1 MSSTLGTDLI
11 AVERSGTVYKE
22 TKTDWDTAVSAAGSS
37 STNGIVI
44 KMFWCMNTVGYNA
57 SGRHRYGTGGT
68 MYTSRTDSS
77 GCYTR
82 SSSTSQNSGPYQRP
96 NTKVKVDGTWYSIG
110 TIGTS
115 IGGSSAVGP
124 MNVYYKRSVLSWSY
138 TSAEMDTATGA
149 TSGSIQ
155 GISLQSYS
163 APTGSYNAFPS
174 FGISLKTHNVTATT
188 TNYSSQTFTH
198 NNYFNS
204 SYSYSTSTDAW
215 NDFSFNTAVSW
226 S

>member
-1 MSSTLGTDLI
+1 MSTTLGTDLI

-22 TKTDWDTAVSAAGSS
+22 TKTDWDTAVSAGGSS

-44 KMFWCMNTVGYNA
+44 KMYWCMNTVGYNA

-68 MYTSRTDSS
+68 MYSSRSDTS

-115 IGGSSAVGP
+115 IGGSSLLRWILLQVQPAG
-124 MNVYYKRSVLSWSY
+124 RSKGFHFRATPLRVVVITLSLILEY
-138 TSAEMDTATGA
+138 
-149 TSGSIQ
+149 
-155 GISLQSYS
+155 L
-163 APTGSYNAFPS
+163 
-174 FGISLKTHNVTATT
+174 
-188 TNYSSQTFTH
+188 
-198 NNYFNS
+198 
-204 SYSYSTSTDAW
+204 
-215 NDFSFNTAVSW
+215 
-226 S
+226 